1 MNDVDVGSGILDSVK
16 KGMKLSE
23 AGYGVVENPV
33 SISISPMTKASMS
46 LTFCNSRSQRSSQLW
61 D

>member
-23 AGYGVVENPV
+23 AG
-33 SISISPMTKASMS
+33 
-46 LTFCNSRSQRSSQLW
+46 FCNSRSQRSSQLW

>member
-23 AGYGVVENPV
+23 AGYGIVENPV
-33 SISISPMTKASMS
+33 SINPMTKASML